1 MKKEIDCFINTPT
14 KSYQM
19 KRGEMV
25 LLPAAEGEMG
35 VLFGHANM
43 IVDLKSG
50 DVRILQSGVLQDNLQ
65 LLDKSSIAHIKSDR
79 IEIFCYNFEPSAKS

>member
-14 KSYQM
+14 KSHQM
-19 KRGEMV
+19 KAGEMII
-25 LLPAAEGEMG
+25 LPAAEGEMG

-43 IVDLKSG
+43 IVDLISGDIKILKSG
-50 DVRILQSGVLQDNLQ
+50 ILQDNLK